1 MRTGLEYRESLRDGR
16 DVWVMGEGQVEDIT
30 THPATSAMVLEYE
43 KWYDRHFDP
52 AWEDSL
58 LTNSDGAT
66 ESEPLA
72 FEVPTTSAQLQRQGE
87 AIRAVLFACGGNIT
101 HTPGYGALIALGLLN
116 HLKAL
121 NKSSVEIAAA
131 GEYLESIAHTGR
143 FLTFAGGGPLIGPR
157 LRLDPTAI
165 RLGGGLSR
173 GSLSAVKCKCI
184 RARHSR
190 KMF

>member
-16 DVWVMGEGQVEDIT
+16 DVWVMGEGQVEDVT

-101 HTPGYGALIALGLLN
+101 CLLYT
-116 HLKAL
+116 
-121 NKSSVEIAAA
+121 SPS
-131 GEYLESIAHTGR
+131 
-143 FLTFAGGGPLIGPR
+143 PR
-157 LRLDPTAI
+157 D
-165 RLGGGLSR
+165 
-173 GSLSAVKCKCI
+173 
-184 RARHSR
+184 
-190 KMF
+190 